1 MPLSYSQPD
10 VAFQLIIEGE
20 QRPVYHVYHE
30 NRKDYG
36 PLWYWFSID
45 LQDTYNDFD
54 IRELLNKELE
64 IDIQRQEEQNST
76 LGTDVGPT
84 NLNWLGDIH
93 HMLQEA
99 IDEGTVILTE
109 CQNFLIRSNS

>member
-1 MPLSYSQPD
+1 MPLSYAQPD
-10 VAFQLIIEGE
+10 IAFQLTIEGE
-20 QRPVYHVYHE
+20 QRSVYHVYHE

-54 IRELLNKELE
+54 IRELLNKE
-64 IDIQRQEEQNST
+64 IT
-76 LGTDVGPT
+76 LGADVGPT
-84 NLNWLGDIH
+84 NLNWLGDMH

-99 IDEGTVILTE
+99 IDGGTVSLTK